1 MGETRSMTG
10 FQRTKEYQRFGQPD
24 NADDWIQDRIYLRE
38 KLVEKGIEQ
47 LYRGNRRE
55 AAIRCNNSW
64 RTDGIR
70 LRGVENVPM
79 E

>member
-47 LYRGNRRE
+47 LY
-55 AAIRCNNSW
+55 
-64 RTDGIR
+64 TDAQIDQ
-70 LRGVENVPM
+70 LRQRADKLYQSSTL
-79 E
+79 